1 MLKSSFDPKKRH
13 PAVTYLRMSDKQQN
27 PRSPDQQLAEINRV
41 MKACGLDWPILKNY
55 RDEAKT
61 ARLHRNRPDYQ
72 QMMRD
77 VKTGIVPADLILVDT
92 LERFGRVDD
101 LPGIRKDL
109 AERHGVLV
117 LTADS
122 NFCDPGTVQG
132 RALGT
137 VEAIRASEDSPREST
152 QRAERQTRCSSV
164 GALARWKPAIRL
176 YVEEHPEN

>member
-27 PRSPDQQLAEINRV
+27 PRSPDQQLAEINKV
-41 MKACGLDWPILKNY
+41 MKACGFDWPILKNY

-77 VKTGIVPADLILVDT
+77 IKTGIVPADLILVDT

-101 LPGIRKDL
+101 LPTIRKDL

-137 VEAIRASEDSPREST
+137 VEAIRASEDGRVKAHNVLRGKRDAVLLGHWPGGNPPFGLY
-152 QRAERQTRCSSV
+152 AEER
-164 GALARWKPAIRL
+164 
-176 YVEEHPEN
+176 PEN